1 MNLQG
6 VILVFA
12 SYLLGGVP
20 TGLLLA
26 SLRGLDIRRLGSGNI
41 GAANVARTTGVVAGV
56 LTLVLDAAKGGLAV
70 GLAGLAPA
78 TATTTDGLLAA
89 CAAVGVV
96 AGHCWP
102 VLLGFRG
109 GKGVATMLGAML
121 VLSPWALPLP
131 LLLFAAVAGLS
142 RIVSLASIVGALA
155 LPAGSA
161 LAGDPAATIVASA
174 LLACVVIGRHHE
186 NIARLLS
193 GTEKPLIL
201 STSPRLHSS

>member
-1 MNLQG
+1 M
-6 VILVFA
+6 VLVLA

-26 SLRGLDIRRLGSGNI
+26 RLRGLDIRRLGSGNI

-56 LTLVLDAAKGGLAV
+56 LTLVFDAAKGGLAV
-70 GLAGLAPA
+70 LLASLAPA
-78 TATTTDGLLAA
+78 TATSINGLLPA

-96 AGHCWP
+96 VGHCWP

-109 GKGVATMLGAML
+109 GKGVASLLGAML

-131 LLLFAAVAGLS
+131 LLLFGTVAGLS

-161 LAGDPAATIVASA
+161 LAGDPAATTAATA

-193 GTEKPLIL
+193 GTEKPLTL
-201 STSPRLHSS
+201 GTSPRLH